1 MIVIAD
7 SGSTK
12 CNWQLVDDSGSVR
25 RVQSRGINAVL
36 QRPDEVEALLRE
48 TFAEPV
54 QADALHFYGA
64 GCGERYPEQSARLR
78 EALARYF
85 PAARIAVESDLMGA
99 ARALLGGRAGIAC
112 ILGTGSNS
120 CYYDGVRIVRNT
132 PPLGWVLGDEGSGT
146 YIGQPFPGLVHAL
159 RGAAHRPPR
168 TRRTGLRSVPRI
180 RAAQPRALPRR
191 RRSVGIGRRRLSFRT
206 AAAARARNRRVARGA
221 DRRDPRRRI
230 IELSHMEQIRVTEQA
245 SAYDDLQRMSVHDL
259 LTGINREDRRVADAV
274 AATIPTME
282 RLVERIVER
291 MQRGGRMFYIGAGT
305 SGRLAVTDASELP
318 PTYGVPFDTV
328 IGLIAGGDGAL
339 RKAVEHAEDDTEGAW
354 RDMQPWRPDGGDILI
369 GVAASGTTPYVVG
382 GLRTARAHGL
392 LTGAITCNPRS
403 PVAAEAEYALEA
415 VVGPE
420 FVTGSTRMKAGTA
433 QKLMLNMISTAVMI
447 RLGRVEGNKMV
458 NMQLTNN
465 KLVDRGT
472 RMIVQETGIAEAEAR
487 ALLLACGSVK
497 AALDKIRRGE

>member
-146 YIGQPFPGLVHAL
+146 YIGRQLVGNLLKGLCDESLRRLFFEEERLDYDEIIRRVYREGTPKCRHWAASPVISNGSCGTCSQPKGCA
-159 RGAAHRPPR
+159 RGGSSRPP
-168 TRRTGLRSVPRI
+168 TK
-180 RAAQPRALPRR
+180 
-191 RRSVGIGRRRLSFRT
+191 
-206 AAAARARNRRVARGA
+206 
-221 DRRDPRRRI
+221 D
-230 IELSHMEQIRVTEQA
+230 
-245 SAYDDLQRMSVHDL
+245 Y
-259 LTGINREDRRVADAV
+259 
-274 AATIPTME
+274 
-282 RLVERIVER
+282 
-291 MQRGGRMFYIGAGT
+291 
-305 SGRLAVTDASELP
+305 
-318 PTYGVPFDTV
+318 
-328 IGLIAGGDGAL
+328 
-339 RKAVEHAEDDTEGAW
+339 
-354 RDMQPWRPDGGDILI
+354 
-369 GVAASGTTPYVVG
+369 
-382 GLRTARAHGL
+382 
-392 LTGAITCNPRS
+392 
-403 PVAAEAEYALEA
+403 
-415 VVGPE
+415 
-420 FVTGSTRMKAGTA
+420 
-433 QKLMLNMISTAVMI
+433 
-447 RLGRVEGNKMV
+447 
-458 NMQLTNN
+458 
-465 KLVDRGT
+465 
-472 RMIVQETGIAEAEAR
+472 
-487 ALLLACGSVK
+487 
-497 AALDKIRRGE
+497 